1 MADAFTST
9 SAVSL
14 DQAAYDLL
22 IRYPLRSQLY
32 FDRIAD
38 VQPTNQSM
46 KGSSVIFNL
55 ATEMAVAITP
65 LTETAD
71 VDAVAMANSQVTV
84 TLVEY
89 GNAMNVTAK
98 LRGTSMV
105 DVMPAV
111 ANLLGY
117 NAGRSMDTVV
127 FNILV
132 AGTNI
137 VYGGAVASRV
147 TVAAATTIT
156 SAKVRQINAS
166 LREANVADFGGLYNA
181 FIHPRVS
188 YDLRSETGAAAWRDP
203 HNYSQPAEI
212 WNGEV
217 GSYEGFRFIESPTVA
232 PFVDAGVGSTV
243 DVYPTLF
250 LGREALAKAWSSAD
264 GGGEQP
270 RVVMSPVIDKLR
282 RFTPMGWYWLGG
294 YSRFRE
300 AALYRL
306 ETSSSIGSN
315 T

>member
-1 MADAFTST
+1 MSDAFTST
-9 SAVSL
+9 SAVTL

-32 FDRIAD
+32 FDRVAD
-38 VQPTNQSM
+38 VAPTRQAM
-46 KGSSVIFNL
+46 PGSSVIFNL
-55 ATEMAVAITP
+55 ATELTVATTP
-65 LTETAD
+65 LTETSD
-71 VDAVAMANSQVTV
+71 IDAVAMANSQVTV

-127 FNILV
+127 FNVLV
-132 AGTNI
+132 AGSNI
-137 VYGGAVASRV
+137 AYASTATARTAVTSAM
-147 TVAAATTIT
+147 TIT
-156 SAKVRQINAS
+156 AAKVRQIDAS
-166 LREANVADFGGLYNA
+166 LKEANVADFGGYYNA
-181 FIHPRVS
+181 FIHPRAA

-203 HNYSQPAEI
+203 HTYSQPAEI

-217 GSYEGFRFIESPTVA
+217 GAFEHFRFIESPTVA
-232 PFVDAGVGSTV
+232 PFVDGGASNA

-250 LGREALAKAWSSAD
+250 VGREALAKAWSNAD
-264 GGGEQP
+264 GGGPQP
-270 RVVMSPVIDKLR
+270 RVVASPVIDKLR

-306 ETSSSIGSN
+306 EAASSIGAN
-315 T
+315 

>member
-1 MADAFTST
+1 MT
-9 SAVSL
+9 L

-32 FDRIAD
+32 FDRVAD

-55 ATEMAVAITP
+55 ATEMAVAVTP

-71 VDAVAMANSQVTV
+71 IDAVAMANTQVTV

-132 AGTNI
+132 AGPAGQTI
-137 VYGGAVASRV
+137 YGGAVVSRV
-147 TVAAATTIT
+147 TVAATTIIT
-156 SAKVRQINAS
+156 AAKVRVALTM
-166 LREANVADFGGLYNA
+166 LREANVADFGGYYNA

-188 YDLRSETGAAAWRDP
+188 YDLRAETGAAAWRDP
-203 HNYSQPAEI
+203 HTYSQPAEI

-217 GSYEGFRFIESPTVA
+217 GAFEGFRFIESPTVS

-250 LGREALAKAWSSAD
+250 LGREALAKAYSTGD
-264 GGGEQP
+264 GGGPSP

-282 RFTPMGWYWLGG
+282 LN
-294 YSRFRE
+294 
-300 AALYRL
+300 AHL
-306 ETSSSIGSN
+306 N
-315 T
+315 

>member
-1 MADAFTST
+1 M
-9 SAVSL
+9 
-14 DQAAYDLL
+14 
-22 IRYPLRSQLY
+22 
-32 FDRIAD
+32 AD

-46 KGSSVIFNL
+46 RGSSVIFNL
-55 ATEMAVAITP
+55 ATELGVAITP
-65 LTETAD
+65 LNELAD
-71 VDAVAMANSQVTV
+71 IDAVAMAGSQITV
-84 TLVEY
+84 TLDEY

-127 FNILV
+127 FNTLV
-132 AGTNI
+132 AGTNV
-137 VYGGAVASRV
+137 VYGGAVTSRV
-147 TVAAATTIT
+147 TVAAGTTIT
-156 SAKVRQINAS
+156 SAKIRQILAS

-188 YDLRSETGAAAWRDP
+188 YDLRSEVGVAAWRDP
-203 HNYSQPAEI
+203 HVYSQPAEI
-212 WNGEV
+212 WNGEI
-217 GSYEGFRFIESPTVA
+217 GAYEGFRFIESPTVA
-232 PFVDAGVGSTV
+232 PFVNAGVGGTV

-250 LGREALAKAWSSAD
+250 MGRESLAKAFSTAD
-264 GGGEQP
+264 GGGPGP

-306 ETSSSIGSN
+306 ETSSSIGAN

>member
-1 MADAFTST
+1 
-9 SAVSL
+9 
-14 DQAAYDLL
+14 YDLL

-32 FDRIAD
+32 FDRVAD
-38 VQPTNQSM
+38 VMPTNQSM
-46 KGSSVIFNL
+46 NGSSVIFNL
-55 ATEMAVAITP
+55 ATELATAITP
-65 LTETAD
+65 LTETSD
-71 VDAVAMANSQVTV
+71 IDAVAMANSQITV

-117 NAGRSMDTVV
+117 NAGRSMDIVV

-132 AGTNI
+132 AGTNVI
-137 VYGGAVASRV
+137 YGGAVVSRV
-147 TVAAATTIT
+147 TVAAGTTIT
-156 SAKVRQINAS
+156 SAKIRQVLAS
-166 LREANVADFGGLYNA
+166 LKEANVADFGGYYNA

-203 HNYSQPAEI
+203 HVYSQPSEI
-212 WNGEV
+212 WNGEI
-217 GSYEGFRFIESPTVA
+217 GAYEGFRFIESPNVS
-232 PFVDAGVGSTV
+232 PFVDAGVGGTV

-250 LGREALAKAWSSAD
+250 MGREALAKAYSTAD
-264 GGGEQP
+264 GGGPQP
-270 RVVMSPVIDKLR
+270 RVVASPVIDKLR

-294 YSRFRE
+294 FSRFRE

-306 ETSSSIGSN
+306 ETSSSIGAN